1 MALIKGKD
9 GLIQLGSSP
18 TAVSKIKNFTITET
32 TGEGDASVMGS
43 EWTDVEALQNSWEAQ
58 AEVLI
63 DTADGGQAEITIG
76 ATVACVFL
84 PQGAGSG
91 NLEYTGS
98 GLVTNISESV
108 AVDSLVTLQT
118 TIKGKGALTRGTVA

>member
-18 TAVSKIKNFTITET
+18 TAVGKIKNFTITET
-32 TGEGDASVMGS
+32 VGEGDASVMGADA
-43 EWTDVEALQNSWEAQ
+43 TDVEGLQSSWEAQ

-63 DTADGGQAEITIG
+63 DTGDAGQAEIVIG
-76 ATVACVFL
+76 ATVNGVFL
-84 PQGAGSG
+84 PQGSGSG

-108 AVDSLVTLQT
+108 AVDNLVTLQT

>member
-32 TGEGDASVMGS
+32 TGEGDASVMS
-43 EWTDVEALQNSWEAQ
+43 SDWTDVEALQNSWEAQ
-58 AEVLI
+58 VEVLL
-63 DTADGGQAEITIG
+63 DTGDGGQAEVVIG
-76 ATVACVFL
+76 ATVAGVFL
-84 PQGAGSG
+84 PQGSGSG

-98 GLVTNISESV
+98 GLVTSVSENN
-108 AVDSLVTLQT
+108 AVDNLVPLQFT
-118 TIKGKGALTRGTVA
+118 MKGKGALTRGTVA